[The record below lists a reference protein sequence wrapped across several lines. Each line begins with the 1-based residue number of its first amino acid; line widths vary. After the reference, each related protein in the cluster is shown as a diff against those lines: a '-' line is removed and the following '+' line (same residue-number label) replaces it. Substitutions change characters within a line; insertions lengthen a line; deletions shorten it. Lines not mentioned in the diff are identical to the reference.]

1 LVDIVLFFEL
11 HQPKRLRM
19 QYGGNFPVDA
29 EKIEELYFDDE
40 LNREVFERVAR
51 KCYVPALKTLRECI
65 REGGFKC
72 ALGLSGVF
80 LEQCGLWG
88 PEVIELIRQL
98 AYTGSCEL
106 TAQTYFHSLASRI
119 SESEFREQ
127 VEMQTKVLKDL
138 FDYTPTAIENTEFM
152 YSNRIAKEFQG
163 MGFKTAMTE
172 GVDTMLGWRSP
183 NYVYKA
189 KGSDL
194 KVLMRNYR
202 LSDDIGFRFTSR
214 EWPEWPLTAEK
225 YAGWLSGVGG
235 DLVFLGMDFETF
247 GEHHWPE
254 TGIHNFLR
262 RLPHEVSKY
271 SWLRFAT
278 PTDAASRH
286 NPVDEIDVGAEIS
299 WADAERDDSAW
310 LANEMQRHS
319 FDVMKYVEPMAK
331 SVGGRY
337 LRAWRLMTTSDHY
350 HYMSTKRGGAG
361 AVHSYFSNFN
371 SPVEA
376 FLTFSWT
383 LTDFRYKVYMAL
395 GGKSRYYRMLLGAL
409 PEGHS
414 FHFYCGFAKP
424 MGIKAGNLLELRKVL
439 LELPED
445 AIDFHI
451 KRGDLGRWTKD
462 VLVCPGLATALDG
475 MRRVV
480 AAAKREDVVAE
491 GDKAIAFAEREL
503 FGKEISL
510 KDAPEFMVMSRAG
523 STDRDKDGGRGMAM
537 EMEMEMEKEKDLQG
551 AGVAEVHDEGDDY

>member
-480 AAAKREDVVAE
+480 AATKREDVVAE
-491 GDKAIAFAEREL
+491 VDKAIAFAEREL

>member
-1 LVDIVLFFEL
+1 MVDIVLFFEL

-40 LNREVFERVAR
+40 MNREVFERVAR
-51 KCYVPALKTLRECI
+51 QCYVPALKTLRECI

-80 LEQCGLWG
+80 LEQCGMWG
-88 PEVIELIRQL
+88 PEIIELIRQL

-127 VEMQTKVLKDL
+127 VEMQTKVLQDL
-138 FDYTPTAIENTEFM
+138 FDYKPTAIENTEFM

-254 TGIHNFLR
+254 SGIHNFLR
-262 RLPHEVSKY
+262 RLPHEVGKY
-271 SWLRFAT
+271 SWLKFAT

-286 NPVDEIDVGAEIS
+286 EPVDEIDVGSEIS

-337 LRAWRLMTTSDHY
+337 LRTWRLLTTSDHY
-350 HYMSTKRGGAG
+350 HYMSTKGGGAG
-361 AVHSYFSNFN
+361 AVHSYFSSFN

-424 MGIKAGNLLELRKVL
+424 MGIKAGNLLELRNVL

-445 AIDFHI
+445 AIDFHV
-451 KRGDLGRWTKD
+451 KRGDLGRWAKD
-462 VLVCPGLATALDG
+462 VLVCPQLAAALDG

-480 AAAKREDVVAE
+480 AGARRDEVVAE
-491 GDKAIAFAEREL
+491 VDKAISLAEREL

-510 KDAPEFMVMSRAG
+510 KDAPEFLTTPRQ
-523 STDRDKDGGRGMAM
+523 GGPERGTGVSATM
-537 EMEMEMEKEKDLQG
+537 EMEAEKDMPG
-551 AGVAEVHDEGDDY
+551 AGPAEVHDIGDDY